1 MLGLQK
7 PLDVETLSDSVFLFF
22 QTYLG
27 AVRFTTH
34 VTKPYQTTQICVP
47 SNPVFIGKYTQET
60 TLAQAAVS
68 FASVQKSFVV
78 SV

>member
-1 MLGLQK
+1 MGRRQI
-7 PLDVETLSDSVFLFF
+7 EWFSFTSFH
-22 QTYLG
+22 TYLG

-47 SNPVFIGKYTQET
+47 SSPVFIGKYTLET

-68 FASVQKSFVV
+68 FVSVEKAIVV
-78 SV
+78 SELFTTF